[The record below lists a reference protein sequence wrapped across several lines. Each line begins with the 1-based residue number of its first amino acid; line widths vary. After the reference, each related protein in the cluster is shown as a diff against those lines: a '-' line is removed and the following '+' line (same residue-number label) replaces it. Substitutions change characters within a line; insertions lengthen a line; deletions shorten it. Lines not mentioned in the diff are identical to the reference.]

1 MSDKSRPP
9 RTPAA
14 STAGLPTSTS
24 PSTPAPT
31 PSSNVATIRVVL
43 ADDHALV
50 RQGFRRIL
58 EDEPDIA
65 VVGEAGTG
73 LEAIDLVRTTQP
85 DVVVMDMAMPE
96 MNGLHAAHEILKLRP
111 ATRILILSM
120 YSDDQY
126 VRNALDAGVHGYI
139 LKGALETDMVRA
151 IRSVAAGQQYLS
163 PELSGVLIRALQ
175 SKAAATEEDPYERL
189 TQREKQ
195 VLQLIAHGKSNKEIA
210 VLLDLSV
217 NTVAVHRAN
226 LMNTLQIHKAAE
238 LVLYAVKKGLVI
250 PE

>member
-1 MSDKSRPP
+1 MTEKPRPP
-9 RTPAA
+9 ARTHV
-14 STAGLPTSTS
+14 TTT
-24 PSTPAPT
+24 STPASGSGT
-31 PSSNVATIRVVL
+31 GSSSTSSSSSAEIRVVL

-58 EDEPDIA
+58 EDEPDIT

-73 LEAIDLVRTTQP
+73 LAAIELVRTTQP
-85 DVVVMDMAMPE
+85 DVVVMDMSMPE

-111 ATRILILSM
+111 STRILILSM

-151 IRSVAAGQQYLS
+151 IRAVAAGQQYLS

-175 SKAAATEEDPYERL
+175 SKTGAAEDDPYDRL

-195 VLQLIAHGKSNKEIA
+195 VLQLIASGKSNKEIA